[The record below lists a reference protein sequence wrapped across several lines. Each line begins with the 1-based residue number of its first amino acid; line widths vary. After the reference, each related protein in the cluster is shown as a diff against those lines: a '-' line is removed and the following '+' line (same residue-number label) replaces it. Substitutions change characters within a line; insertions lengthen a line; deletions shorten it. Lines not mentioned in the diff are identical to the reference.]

1 MKTDNRSNLVV
12 FVAVSLC
19 FFLSGFAALLYQTAW
34 MRQLSVVFGT
44 SELAVATILAAYMAG
59 LALGAAIAARVMH
72 RIRRPILVY
81 GLLEATVAISAIAVP
96 FLLQLAGVLYAA
108 IFGGLPH
115 PPDASGMGQSLF
127 YLVVTFVVLAVP
139 TACMGATLPMVTR
152 YAVHKDEDV
161 GPRVGLLYSINTA
174 GAIAGTLAAAFL
186 LLPALGLWG
195 TIFVGAAINLIVFIV
210 AALLAKSVD
219 TEISKTSA
227 QSSKFGWRPESWIL
241 PLMLISG
248 FATFAYEV
256 LWTRLLSH
264 IIGGSVV
271 AFATMLASFLS
282 GIAIGSAVASRFSK
296 TRATAQIG
304 FVVSEL
310 GIAVTC
316 IAIYLTMD
324 QFVPPTAGLLG
335 NVSIAIALL
344 LPATLFIG
352 ATFPFAVRI
361 LCADESEAAV
371 ASARVYAWNTLGA
384 IIGAMVAG
392 YLLIPLL
399 RYEGAIKVVV
409 AINAGLAIVA
419 ALAVPPR
426 RVSYAIAST
435 AVFVILLVG
444 FSPSPP
450 EALLRV
456 SPLNDLRSG
465 DIRYYDVG
473 RSATVLILERD
484 GYFYLRTNGLSEA
497 AIDLK
502 GAPPSKHTQRLLA
515 ALPVLARPN
524 AESMLI
530 IGFGGGVVAEDLP
543 TTLTQIDIIEL
554 EPKVLAA
561 NRSVSAERNIDPLQD
576 PRIKLIINDAR
587 NALRLTDKRYDAIVS
602 QPSHPWTAGASHLY
616 TREFMR
622 LAKSR
627 LNSDGVFLQ
636 WMNTQ
641 FVSESL
647 LKSLVATLLDVFPH
661 VRAYQFDA
669 NILFFLASDSEIDP
683 EAHIIATGEPLK
695 SHSEE
700 FKRKGIGSVN
710 DLVAALAWDETGLN
724 KLAAGAPLIT
734 DNDNRMAMHSAA
746 AFEASALPHPRLQEL
761 IGQYGSLFDAQS
773 NIHQGMSVA
782 IDFVYVFDRLE
793 MTHGRGLSMRLAD
806 TLAESENPTS
816 LLLRAKI
823 LQKQGRGPRADQS
836 LLAALESEPGN
847 PIASYLL
854 LKNRG
859 DAVLDGSL
867 PERLRPY
874 VDNLTDV
881 ASAVLESMEFAARR
895 DLSHARNNDT
905 VLARAEAHD
914 QWYLSAAKL
923 RADWRITATRT
934 GESSDYAVAALAII
948 DEVIALRQDIDF
960 YGMRM
965 AAAFLADDYDA
976 VVETARRMVWL
987 IRQGLAFRDRASN
1000 PERSIFELSKTL
1012 IRLESMQSGLSVVR
1026 ESGRVAHYKFATLDE
1041 SILELHQKIETYA
1054 AQEPL

>member
-1 MKTDNRSNLVV
+1 MNNGNRSSSVIY
-12 FVAVSLC
+12 VAVSLC

-81 GLLEATVAISAIAVP
+81 GVLEATIAISAIAVP
-96 FLLQLAGVLYAA
+96 FLLQLAGNLYAG
-108 IFGGLPH
+108 IFGGSPQ
-115 PPDASGMGQSLF
+115 PPDASGMGQSMF

-186 LLPALGLWG
+186 LLPAFGLWG
-195 TIFVGAAINLIVFIV
+195 TILVGAAINLLVFAV
-210 AALLAKSVD
+210 AALLAKSVG
-219 TEISKTSA
+219 TETSSTGVQGSTISW
-227 QSSKFGWRPESWIL
+227 QPESWIL

-264 IIGGSVV
+264 ILGGSVV

-282 GIAIGSAVASRFSK
+282 GIAIGSAVASRYAK
-296 TRATAQIG
+296 TRAMAQLG

-310 GIAVTC
+310 GIAATC
-316 IAIYLTMD
+316 VAIYLALD

-335 NVSIAIALL
+335 NVSVAIALL

-361 LCADESEAAV
+361 LCANESEASV
-371 ASARVYAWNTLGA
+371 ASARVYAWNTVGA
-384 IIGAMVAG
+384 IAGAVVAG
-392 YLLIPLL
+392 FVLIPMLK
-399 RYEGAIKVVV
+399 YEGAIKVVV
-409 AINAGLAIVA
+409 AINIALAIA
-419 ALAVPPR
+419 AAFAVPPR
-426 RVSYAIAST
+426 RVTFAMGSVVAL
-435 AVFVILLVG
+435 VILIVG
-444 FSPSPP
+444 FSPGAP
-450 EALLRV
+450 ESLLRV

-473 RSATVLILERD
+473 RSATVLMLERD
-484 GYFYLRTNGLSEA
+484 GYFYLRTNGLPEA
-497 AIDLK
+497 ATDLK

-515 ALPVLARPN
+515 TLPVLARPD
-524 AESMLI
+524 AKSMLI
-530 IGFGGGVVAEDLP
+530 VGFGGGVVAEDLP
-543 TTLTQIDIIEL
+543 TTLAEIDIIEL

-576 PRIKLIINDAR
+576 SRVNVIINDAR

-616 TREFMR
+616 TREFMSLVR
-622 LAKSR
+622 SR

-641 FVSESL
+641 FVSEPL
-647 LKSLVATLLDVFPH
+647 LKSFVATLLGVFPH

-669 NILFFLASDSEIDP
+669 NILFFLASKSVIDP
-683 EAHIIATGEPLK
+683 EAHLVATGEPLR

-710 DLVAALAWDETGLN
+710 DLVAALAWDKAGLVQ
-724 KLAAGAPLIT
+724 LAAGAPLIT
-734 DNDNRMAMHSAA
+734 DNDNRMAMQSAA
-746 AFEASALPHPRLQEL
+746 AFEGSALPYSRLQEL

-773 NIHQGMSVA
+773 NIHKDLSAA
-782 IDFVYVFDRLE
+782 IDFTYVIDRLE
-793 MTHGRGLSMRLAD
+793 MLPARGLSMRLAD
-806 TLAESENPTS
+806 TLAESDNPAS
-816 LLLRAKI
+816 LLVRAKI
-823 LQKQGRGPRADQS
+823 LQMQGQGRRADQ
-836 LLAALESEPGN
+836 LLLGALKSEPGN
-847 PIASYLL
+847 AVASYLL

-867 PERLRPY
+867 PERLKPY
-874 VDNLTDV
+874 ADNLTDV
-881 ASAVLESMEFAARR
+881 AAAVLESMEFAKRR

-905 VLARAEAHD
+905 LLARAEAYD
-914 QWYLSAAKL
+914 QWYLNGAKL

-948 DEVIALRQDIDF
+948 DEVIALRQDIEF

-987 IRQGLAFRDRASN
+987 IRQGLEFRDRASN
-1000 PERSIFELSKTL
+1000 SRLSASQRSKTL
-1012 IRLESMQSGLSVVR
+1012 IRLQSMQAALSVVR
-1026 ESGRVAHYKFATLDE
+1026 ESGRVADYKFVTLDE
-1041 SILELHQKIETYA
+1041 SLSELHKKIETTA